1 MKHIWIAVPKYFNC
15 LSIWIFVNILM
26 GLFMFLEIS
35 ITIYKPVD
43 AQNDKMVIFFHGGGN
58 HAIIDF

>member
-1 MKHIWIAVPKYFNC
+1 
-15 LSIWIFVNILM
+15 
-26 GLFMFLEIS
+26 MFLEIS